1 MRSHAGLRSVRL
13 IAWREYLER
22 VRTRSFWFSTLILP
36 VIFGSTLLLPRL
48 ISTELGANSGAGAH
62 PTMRLAIVTADRE
75 LGAAIAAELARSD
88 QSRYLVTFEPAP
100 SPELRAQLDRQIRSR
115 EIDGYLWID
124 ADPSGA
130 RRAVFAR
137 PASLGFGVTSELSAA
152 VWFAWTERELAP
164 FGIQTDQAR
173 TLLARVDFRTADV
186 NPPSLHPQGE
196 AAIVMVGIL
205 VFVMFISLMSYGI
218 MVMRAVLE
226 EKSSRI
232 SEVLMCS
239 TSADELMAGK
249 VIGIGALGV
258 TQVTVWFIAAVLIAA
273 ASPITRA
280 AAHAVQSGWEAI
292 AWFAVY
298 YILGYLLYSSIYA
311 AVGASFN
318 SVDEAQQWS
327 FVIMLPLI
335 ATTIFVEPAILSPES
350 PIVVAGS
357 MIPFS
362 SPIMMYARILAGHP
376 PLWQIALSAAIL
388 LATVWLALT
397 ISARIYRVGILM
409 YGKRPTLSEIIRW
422 LRYA

>member
-1 MRSHAGLRSVRL
+1 MRSRVNPRSLWL
-13 IAWREYLER
+13 IARREYRER

-36 VIFGSTLLLPRL
+36 IIFGSIALLPRMIAGKVAGGL
-48 ISTELGANSGAGAH
+48 APGAH
-62 PTMRLAIVTADRE
+62 PTMRIAIVTADRE
-75 LGAAIAAELARSD
+75 LGAAIAAELAHSD
-88 QSRYLVTFEPAP
+88 PRGFLVTFDSMP
-100 SPELRAQLDRQIRSR
+100 SPELRAQLDRQVRSR

-124 ADPSGA
+124 SDPLGA

-137 PASLGFGVTSELSAA
+137 PASLGFGVTDEVSAA
-152 VWFAWTERELAP
+152 VWFAWTERSLAP
-164 FGIQTDQAR
+164 FGIETEQAR

-186 NPPSLHPQGE
+186 NPPSLYAQSE
-196 AAIVMVGIL
+196 IAIVMVAML
-205 VFVMFISLMSYGI
+205 VFIMFISLMSYGI
-218 MVMRAVLE
+218 MVMRAVLD

-232 SEVLMCS
+232 TEVLLCS

-258 TQVTVWFIAAVLIAA
+258 TQVAIWFVAAAMIAA
-273 ASPITRA
+273 ASPMARVAARA
-280 AAHAVQSGWEAI
+280 LESGGSAI
-292 AWFAVY
+292 AWFAFY

-318 SVDEAQQWS
+318 SPDEAQQWT

-335 ATTIFVEPAILSPES
+335 ATTVLVEPAIISPAS

-357 MIPFS
+357 MFPFS
-362 SPIMMYARILAGHP
+362 SPVLMYARILMGHP
-376 PLWQIALSAAIL
+376 PLWQIALSSAIL
-388 LATVWLALT
+388 LATVWIALS

-409 YGKRPTLSEIIRW
+409 YGKRPTLRELVKW

>member
-1 MRSHAGLRSVRL
+1 MRSRISLRSVWL
-13 IAWREYLER
+13 IARREYLER

-36 VIFGSTLLLPRL
+36 LIFSSILLLPRF
-48 ISTELGANSGAGAH
+48 IASDVAATGAH
-62 PTMRLAIVTADRE
+62 PTMRIAIVTADRE
-75 LGAAIAAELARSD
+75 LGAAIAADLAHSD
-88 QSRYLVTFEPAP
+88 PRGFLVTLESAP
-100 SPELRAQLDRQIRSR
+100 SPTLREHLDRQIRSR

-124 ADPSGA
+124 TDPAGA

-137 PASLGFGVTSELSAA
+137 PAAIGFGVTGELNAA
-152 VWFAWTERELAP
+152 VWFAWTERGLAP
-164 FGIQTDQAR
+164 FGIETDQAR
-173 TLLARVDFRTADV
+173 TLLARVNFRTADI
-186 NPPSLHPQGE
+186 NPPSLHPQNE
-196 AAIVMVGIL
+196 VAILMVGML

-218 MVMRAVLE
+218 MVMRAVLD

-232 SEVLMCS
+232 TEVLLCS

-258 TQVTVWFIAAVLIAA
+258 TQVAIWFIAAAAIAA
-273 ASPITRA
+273 ASPMARVA
-280 AAHAVQSGWEAI
+280 AQALQSGGSMI

-318 SVDEAQQWS
+318 SPDEAQQWT

-335 ATTIFVEPAILSPES
+335 ATTVLVEPAILSPGT

-362 SPIMMYARILAGHP
+362 SPILMYARILMGHP
-376 PLWQIALSAAIL
+376 PIWQIALSAAIL
-388 LATVWLALT
+388 LATVWVALT

-409 YGKRPTLSEIIRW
+409 YGKRPTLREIIRW